1 MSEENLEM
9 HSLFFD
15 WMRPSGMG
23 TDRESLNR
31 RWTTVNSLVTEGLD
45 TDQSDSLCQ
54 YVFGVLTDYSK
65 LAWFQTAFKSED
77 VTFSMV
83 EETNRL
89 ELNCLASVV
98 LLLTLEVKNEDAADL
113 GNLFLCIE
121 ANGFRKRD
129 IFPDLSS
136 LAVEAIQNFVEKGRE
151 RPTVGRIPQGFT
163 TANVKKLTETLDDTN
178 VVTTNTV
185 MKNLAALTVKSIKEI
200 TTSCNSSLSSLE
212 GYIEI
217 KDEEINILWWIINR
231 YSELLDKPIDD
242 VSDIEKSTVA
252 GIELALLSA
261 NDVEPPSLESLFL
274 RIGLKSET
282 NLKLESLA
290 DIPEDI
296 LKSIVGDDS
305 YVNPETT
312 PYHLAIKYI
321 LSFGKANWLEHFTQ
335 DTSIPAEEE
344 VNALQWAVQFC
355 RERLLIRLRQP
366 Q

>member
-1 MSEENLEM
+1 MSEDNLEM

-15 WMRPSGMG
+15 WMRPSGIG

-31 RWTTVNSLVTEGLD
+31 RWITVNSLVTEGLD
-45 TDQSDSLCQ
+45 TDQCDSLCQ

-83 EETNRL
+83 EETNRV
-89 ELNCLASVV
+89 ELLCLASVV
-98 LLLTLEVKNEDAADL
+98 LRLTLEVKDENAADL
-113 GNLFLCIE
+113 GNLILCIE

-129 IFPDLSS
+129 IFPELSS
-136 LAVEAIQNFVEKGRE
+136 LAVEAIQSFVEEGRE
-151 RPTVGRIPQGFT
+151 RPTVDSIPQAFT
-163 TANVKKLTETLDDTN
+163 SANVKKITETLDDATISITN
-178 VVTTNTV
+178 NAVR
-185 MKNLAALTVKSIKEI
+185 NLAALTVKSIKEI
-200 TTSCNSSLSSLE
+200 TTSCNKSLSSLE
-212 GYIEI
+212 EYIEI
-217 KDEEINILWWIINR
+217 KDEEINILWWIINS
-231 YSELLDKPIDD
+231 YSELLEKPIGD

-261 NDVEPPSLESLFL
+261 NDVEPPSLESLL
-274 RIGLKSET
+274 LKIGLKSET

-296 LKSIVGDDS
+296 LKSIVGDNS

-321 LSFGKANWLEHFTQ
+321 LSFGKVTWLEHFTQ
-335 DTSIPAEEE
+335 NTSIPVEEE

-355 RERLLIRLRQP
+355 RERLLIRLRQR